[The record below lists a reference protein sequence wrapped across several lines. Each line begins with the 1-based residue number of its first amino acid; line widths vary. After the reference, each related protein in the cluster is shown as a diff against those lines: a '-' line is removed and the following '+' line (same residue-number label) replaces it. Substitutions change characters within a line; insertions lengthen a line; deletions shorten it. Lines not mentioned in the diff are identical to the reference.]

1 MRNGPSLTSSSS
13 RSSSPSSSPPSPW
26 LAAPR
31 EPVVS
36 LVPIAPDMPASEAG
50 GGPSSPSRAIFFT
63 TMRARAI
70 RMPCPRSRVPDVAP
84 PSVVVVPP
92 SVVTEPP
99 ALTSTESLP
108 LPVHPTPTRN
118 IAAMA
123 TLSFLAFM
131 TPLLSALILLEPLSH
146 WSRPRSADGRLRI
159 LFKIVLRKL
168 NAWVGGPVRNLI
180 GLSAVGA
187 VLALPYAAPAAD
199 RPIGGSRAAMTAAP
213 LEGSST
219 PPASGLP
226 TEAGGA
232 AQRSPVHVRFLI
244 GLLTLPPPLAA
255 AVDG

>member
-1 MRNGPSLTSSSS
+1 MVG
-13 RSSSPSSSPPSPW
+13 
-26 LAAPR
+26 APR

-50 GGPSSPSRAIFFT
+50 GGASSPSRAIFFT
-63 TMRARAI
+63 TMRARAT

-131 TPLLSALILLEPLSH
+131 TPLLSALILLEPLS
-146 WSRPRSADGRLRI
+146 
-159 LFKIVLRKL
+159 
-168 NAWVGGPVRNLI
+168 
-180 GLSAVGA
+180 
-187 VLALPYAAPAAD
+187 PY
-199 RPIGGSRAAMTAAP
+199 RA
-213 LEGSST
+213 
-219 PPASGLP
+219 
-226 TEAGGA
+226 
-232 AQRSPVHVRFLI
+232 
-244 GLLTLPPPLAA
+244 PPLPIPYPLATRW
-255 AVDG
+255 VPFETFVQGSQRTRRPLFGPINS